1 MPVPVQTTGWT
12 RQAGDTGGG
21 AAGGMIEALPTAGPF
36 ARLAA
41 GRAQPPAQ
49 AKKPRPAEA
58 EAEAP
63 PAQAAGASGAGAA
76 AAEPALGVEVA
87 DLTFTYPG
95 LDGLPAAGA
104 PALFEGFSLR
114 LRKGSCCLLLGANGA
129 GKTTLMSIIAGKHM
143 VDKSAVRVL
152 GKPPFHATELIASGK
167 LAYIGGT
174 WQRDIAFA
182 GYNVQMAGDITA
194 WKMITGV
201 HGVNPAR
208 RKKLMEVLDINPGWR
223 LHMVSEGQRRRVQ
236 LCVGLLKEYEVLLLD
251 EVTVDLDVLVRADL
265 LRFLKEESETR
276 GCTIVY
282 ATHIFDGM
290 DHWADHVAYV
300 ARGQLQEFG
309 PAAAYPELAEG
320 RLVELVERWLRQEQA
335 IVAEL
340 RKKNPQQFKQ
350 EFKYALNN
358 GWGSGRL
365 AATIKL
371 SSNAVWRC

>member
-1 MPVPVQTTGWT
+1 MS
-12 RQAGDTGGG
+12 
-21 AAGGMIEALPTAGPF
+21 LP
-36 ARLAA
+36 
-41 GRAQPPAQ
+41 
-49 AKKPRPAEA
+49 
-58 EAEAP
+58 
-63 PAQAAGASGAGAA
+63 
-76 AAEPALGVEVA
+76 
-87 DLTFTYPG
+87 
-95 LDGLPAAGA
+95 
-104 PALFEGFSLR
+104 
-114 LRKGSCCLLLGANGA
+114 C
-129 GKTTLMSIIAGKHM
+129 
-143 VDKSAVRVL
+143 
-152 GKPPFHATELIASGK
+152 
-167 LAYIGGT
+167 
-174 WQRDIAFA
+174 
-182 GYNVQMAGDITA
+182 
-194 WKMITGV
+194 
-201 HGVNPAR
+201 
-208 RKKLMEVLDINPGWR
+208 WR

-340 RKKNPQQFKQ
+340 RKKNPQQFKK